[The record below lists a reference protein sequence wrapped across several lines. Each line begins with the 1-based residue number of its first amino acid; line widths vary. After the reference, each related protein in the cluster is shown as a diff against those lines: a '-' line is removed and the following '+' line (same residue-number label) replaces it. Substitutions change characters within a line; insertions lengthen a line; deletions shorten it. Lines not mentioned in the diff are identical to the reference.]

1 MNDIGYLSSSRP
13 APAVDFRGLAGD
25 FFLIQLGN
33 LALTIVTIG
42 IYRFWGKAKY
52 RRYLWAQTSLD
63 GDSLEYTGTG
73 LELFIGAVL
82 VVLLVS
88 IPFGLLSLTMPLII
102 PDPEVAMA
110 VAQFV
115 LITGIYW
122 LVGVG
127 QYRSWRYL
135 FSRTSWRG
143 IRSGMTEQGFA
154 FGNFSFGLTMAQ
166 LFSLGLATPWTT
178 TQRWN
183 RLTRDVRIGS
193 FPIVSDAEPGPLWK
207 PFLIVWF
214 SVVVPALA
222 FVGWFAWRYGEMF
235 KSDRPTPGDPAEI
248 LLAIGILYLG
258 ILVLGL
264 VGAMLFANYQSAYL
278 KETFGKTRIGDSLFV
293 RIDVTTWEIIR
304 YYLGNIALVV
314 LTAGLGSML
323 LPFRYWSF
331 MARRLWIDGDYDEA
345 SLLQTD
351 LAAPGQGD
359 GLIDAFDAS
368 SF

>member
-1 MNDIGYLSSSRP
+1 MSDYETLESRRP
-13 APAVDFRGLAGD
+13 APAVEFRGLAGD

-33 LALTIVTIG
+33 LALTIITIG
-42 IYRFWGKAKY
+42 IYRFWGKARY

-63 GDSLEYTGTG
+63 GDSLDYTGTG
-73 LELFIGAVL
+73 LELFIGAIL
-82 VVLLVS
+82 VVVLVS
-88 IPFGLLSLTMPLII
+88 IPFGLLSVLMPLVV
-102 PDPEVAMA
+102 PDPAIA
-110 VAQFV
+110 AGLTQLV
-115 LITGIYW
+115 LVTGIYW

-135 FSRTSWRG
+135 FSRTAWRG

-154 FGNFSFGLTMAQ
+154 YGNFSFGLTFAQ

-178 TQRWN
+178 TRRWN
-183 RLTRDVRIGS
+183 RLVQDVRIGS
-193 FPIVSDAEPGPLWK
+193 FALSSAAEPGPLWK
-207 PFLIVWF
+207 PFLLVW
-214 SVVVPALA
+214 VCVAVPAMA
-222 FVGWFAWRYGEMF
+222 FIGWFAWRYGEMF
-235 KSDRPTPGDPAEI
+235 ANQQPTPGDPTEVLI
-248 LLAIGILYLG
+248 AIGVLYLG
-258 ILVLGL
+258 LIVLGL
-264 VGAMLFANYQSAYL
+264 LGALLFANYQSAYL
-278 KETFGKTRIGDSLFV
+278 KETFGKTRIGDTMAL

-323 LPFRYWSF
+323 LPYRYWSF
-331 MARRLWIDGDYDEA
+331 MARRIWIDGDYDEA
-345 SLLQTD
+345 SLMQTD

>member
-1 MNDIGYLSSSRP
+1 MSDYEMLAGRRP
-13 APAVDFRGLAGD
+13 APAVEFRGLAGD

-33 LALTIVTIG
+33 LALTIITIG
-42 IYRFWGKAKY
+42 VYRFWGKAKY

-63 GDSLEYTGTG
+63 GDSVDYTGTG
-73 LELFIGAVL
+73 LELFIGAIL
-82 VVLLVS
+82 VILLVS
-88 IPFGLLSLTMPLII
+88 IPFGLLSVLMPLIV
-102 PDPEVAMA
+102 PDAEIAIA
-110 VAQFV
+110 VTQLV

-135 FSRTSWRG
+135 FSRTAWRG

-154 FGNFSFGLTMAQ
+154 YGNFSFGLTLAQ
-166 LFSLGLATPWTT
+166 IFSLGLATPWVTT
-178 TQRWN
+178 RRWN
-183 RLTRDVRIGS
+183 RLVRDVRIGS
-193 FPIVSDAEPGPLWK
+193 FPLSSDAEPGPLWK
-207 PFLIVWF
+207 PFLLVWV
-214 SVVVPALA
+214 SVAVPAMA
-222 FVGWFAWRYGEMF
+222 FIGWFAWRYGEMF
-235 KSDRPTPGDPAEI
+235 ASQQPTPGDPTE
-248 LLAIGILYLG
+248 LLIAIAVLYLG
-258 ILVLGL
+258 LIVLGL
-264 VGAMLFANYQSAYL
+264 LGALLFANYQSAYL
-278 KETFGKTRIGDSLFV
+278 KETFGKTRIGDTMAL

-314 LTAGLGSML
+314 LTGGLGSML
-323 LPFRYWSF
+323 LPFRYWAF

-345 SLLQTD
+345 SLMQTD